1 MRKQIAGVLPVILTS
16 FGDQMDIDEADFRSQ
31 VDHVVDVGCDGFVV
45 GQVSEVLRMTTPER
59 FRLTELCVEAA
70 AGRCI
75 TVMSTGAESSRAAVE
90 YSRFAEHAGIDAL
103 LVMHPSIIA
112 LDDAQMFAYFA
123 EVIQAVS
130 VPVIIHHA
138 KSFAKRPLSI
148 AAQAGL
154 LREFGPDKVL
164 FKPEASPTPPKVSEL
179 LDATDGQARIF
190 EGDGG
195 MMLIDCFERGLAGT
209 IPATEIAEIVVVLW
223 QLLQQGERE
232 KAHQIGYRLAYLM
245 CHMMNGID
253 CYLSI
258 AKLFLKTRGII
269 KTANIRGP
277 VDYKLD
283 DQTRIEVTRVYDE
296 LMGLTAAYRGALN
309 PLPGAQPIKLT
320 AGGRA

>member
-1 MRKQIAGVLPVILTS
+1 MGKQIAGVLPVILTP
-16 FGDQMDIDEADFRSQ
+16 FGDHFDIDEADFRSQ
-31 VDHVVDVGCDGFVV
+31 VDHIVDVGCDGFVV
-45 GQVSEVLRMTTPER
+45 GQVSEVLRLSSPER

-90 YSRFAEHAGIDAL
+90 YSRFAERVGVDAL
-103 LVMHPSIIA
+103 LVMHPSIVA
-112 LDDAQMFAYFA
+112 LDDTQMFAYFA
-123 EVIQAVS
+123 EVIQAVT

-148 AAQAGL
+148 AAQAAL
-154 LREFGPDKVL
+154 LREFGPEKVL
-164 FKPEASPTPPKVSEL
+164 FKPEASPTPPKVTEL
-179 LDATDGQARIF
+179 LDATGGQARIF

-195 MMLIDCFERGLAGT
+195 MMLIDCYERGVAGT

-223 QLLQQGERE
+223 RLLQQGERD
-232 KAHQIGYRLAYLM
+232 KARQVGYRLAYLM

-269 KTANIRGP
+269 KTTNIRGP
-277 VDYKLD
+277 VEYKLD
-283 DQTRIEVTRVYDE
+283 EQTRIEVTRVYDE
-296 LMGLTAAYRGALN
+296 LMELIAAYRGALS
-309 PLPGAQPIKLT
+309 PSPSADPGKL
-320 AGGRA
+320 AAEARL